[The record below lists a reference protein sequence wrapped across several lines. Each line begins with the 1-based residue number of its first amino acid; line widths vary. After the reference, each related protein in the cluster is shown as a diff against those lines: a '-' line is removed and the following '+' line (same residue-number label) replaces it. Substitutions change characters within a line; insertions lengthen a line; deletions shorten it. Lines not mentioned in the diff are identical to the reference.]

1 MQSVW
6 ARPVTALRVGEQQ
19 CPSGGEQA
27 DSQTKSEHRKRLNSA
42 GVTAK
47 ARAKQ
52 AVQDNQVSA
61 MECIEM
67 YQRRDQRGDSWAGR
81 GRVLPQRQGG
91 REAPEKDNLRVEEG

>member
-6 ARPVTALRVGEQQ
+6 ARPGTALRVGEQQ

-27 DSQTKSEHRKRLNSA
+27 DSQTKSKHRKRLNSA

-67 YQRRDQRGDSWAGR
+67 YQRRACSGAEG
-81 GRVLPQRQGG
+81 GRV
-91 REAPEKDNLRVEEG
+91 E

>member
-6 ARPVTALRVGEQQ
+6 ARPGTALRVGEQQ

-27 DSQTKSEHRKRLNSA
+27 DSQTKSKHRKRLNSA

-67 YQRRDQRGDSWAGR
+67 YQRRESERRFMGRKGKGFAIKARG
-81 GRVLPQRQGG
+81 QGSS
-91 REAPEKDNLRVEEG
+91 